1 VAQLFSLGDLRIM
14 KRTTWILLLAVIAL
28 PVYSDSHLIYDA
40 ITILSSKGAARAQG
54 DFSFYMSLPIWG
66 SGAAVLSLL
75 GLHFCS
81 VLGVKIRHPMHIA
94 FIVTTLLPFATFFV
108 FQFLWDRT

>member
-14 KRTTWILLLAVIAL
+14 KRTTWVLLLALIAL

-40 ITILSSKGAARAQG
+40 ITILRSQGAARAQG
-54 DFSFYMSLPIWG
+54 DFGFYMRLPIYG
-66 SGAAVLSLL
+66 TSAAVLSLL

-81 VLGVKIRHPMHIA
+81 LLGVRGRHPLHIA
-94 FIVTTLLPFATFFV
+94 FVVTTLVTFVVFFV

>member
-1 VAQLFSLGDLRIM
+1 M
-14 KRTTWILLLAVIAL
+14 KITRYIPWILLLALIAL

-40 ITILSSKGAARAQG
+40 ITILRSQGAARAQG
-54 DFSFYMSLPIWG
+54 DFSFYMRLPIYG

-81 VLGVKIRHPMHIA
+81 ILGVRGRHPLHIA
-94 FIVTTLLPFATFFV
+94 FVVTILLPFITFFI